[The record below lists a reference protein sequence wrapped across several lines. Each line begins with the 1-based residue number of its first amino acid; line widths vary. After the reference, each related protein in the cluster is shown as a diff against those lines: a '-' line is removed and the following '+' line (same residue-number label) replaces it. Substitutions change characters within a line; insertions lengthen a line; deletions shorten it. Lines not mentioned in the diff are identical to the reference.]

1 MLCRYCV
8 SRSSTGTL
16 SFMEWESVL
25 RLVGINLGD
34 HFSAHMTHRV
44 GFAVHSGEAVN
55 TGEAAQT
62 GQAGPGG
69 PLHVPQSLCVR
80 TNYRLPFPPHPLL
93 RLAMRPP
100 PPSTKPP
107 RGP

>member
-1 MLCRYCV
+1 MVHVVWCRYCV

-44 GFAVHSGEAVN
+44 RGALAIWC
-55 TGEAAQT
+55 TGYVVQ
-62 GQAGPGG
+62 
-69 PLHVPQSLCVR
+69 
-80 TNYRLPFPPHPLL
+80 
-93 RLAMRPP
+93 
-100 PPSTKPP
+100 
-107 RGP
+107 